1 MSHQDPPDG
10 FDYPYAVTMDEVIEI
25 VIEHLEIVR
34 NTDDLLR
41 QGVHLKMASR
51 AMRCALE
58 IYGDWSATQVPKEE
72 PK

>member
-1 MSHQDPPDG
+1 MEKSDDSLS
-10 FDYPYAVTMDEVIEI
+10 YPYAVTMDEVIEI
-25 VIEHLEIVR
+25 VIEHLDIVR
-34 NTDDLLR
+34 NTDDHLK

-58 IYGDWSATQVPKEE
+58 IYGDWSLQQAPPKE

>member
-1 MSHQDPPDG
+1 MGEDDDG
-10 FDYPYAVTMDEVIEI
+10 LSYPYAVTMDEVIEI

-58 IYGDWSATQVPKEE
+58 IYGDWSATQVRKEE